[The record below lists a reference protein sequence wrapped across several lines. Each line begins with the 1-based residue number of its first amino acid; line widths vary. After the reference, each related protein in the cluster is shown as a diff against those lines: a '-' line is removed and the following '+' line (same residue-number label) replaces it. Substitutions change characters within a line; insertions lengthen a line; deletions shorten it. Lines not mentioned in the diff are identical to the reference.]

1 MSADLNDEPP
11 FSAEL
16 NARLEEVVAEE
27 SAAIH
32 AVDVADF
39 LPKTLD
45 VTLPSRDVSFELD
58 HPVRVSRDFFVN
70 AVNAAWVLHLRGES
84 ISAAR
89 IQASLPNVFSEKDL
103 PLLDSVVLSEK
114 FRLAMLSRGIEP
126 GRDVADG
133 LSAEMVACIRA
144 LTGPEE
150 GLTVRQRLR
159 GAGVTW
165 EQYQG
170 WLNFGPFR
178 EALTKSS
185 ERGLRSSVAIANAK
199 LLENVDAG
207 DLKAIQYVHELTGY
221 FTPGKQQQ
229 LDAQQMVRDVMSV
242 VLRRVTDA
250 DTLMALAGDFR
261 VLQEQMLLGN
271 NDPSRPQGVA
281 VSGFG
286 EEPVI
291 LDELEGVADVDL

>member
-1 MSADLNDEPP
+1 MSADLSDEPP

-16 NARLEEVVAEE
+16 NARLDAVVELEGVA
-27 SAAIH
+27 SG

-39 LPKTLD
+39 LPQALD
-45 VTLPSRDVSFELD
+45 VTLPSRDVSSGLD
-58 HPVRVSRDFFVN
+58 YPVRVSRQFFVD
-70 AVNAAWVLHLRGES
+70 AVNAAWLLHLRGES
-84 ISAAR
+84 VSAAR
-89 IQASLPNVFSEKDL
+89 IQSVVSNVFSVEDL

-114 FRLAMLSRGIEP
+114 FRLALLSRGIEP
-126 GRDVADG
+126 GRGVVDG
-133 LSAEMVACIRA
+133 LSAEMVACVRA
-144 LTGPEE
+144 LTGPED
-150 GLTVRQRLR
+150 GLSVKQRLR
-159 GAGVTW
+159 GAGVSW

-185 ERGLRSSVAIANAK
+185 ERGLRGSVALANAK
-199 LLENVDAG
+199 LIEGVDSG
-207 DLKAIQYVHELTGY
+207 DLRAIQYVHELTGY

-250 DTLMALAGDFR
+250 DTLLALAADFR
-261 VLQEQMLLGN
+261 VLQEQMSGGV
-271 NDPSRPQGVA
+271 DPSRPQGVV

-291 LDELEGVADVDL
+291 LDELEGVANVDL